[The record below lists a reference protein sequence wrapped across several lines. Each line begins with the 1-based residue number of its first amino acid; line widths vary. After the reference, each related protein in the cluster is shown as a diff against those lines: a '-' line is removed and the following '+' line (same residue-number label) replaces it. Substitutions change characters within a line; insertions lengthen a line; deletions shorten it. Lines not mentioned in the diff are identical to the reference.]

1 MCLNIL
7 PRLQKM
13 NLDIL
18 ERVFHFLIENNF
30 LFVSIYKARNFSYFE
45 TPPQN
50 SERVKCIFYS

>member
-1 MCLNIL
+1 MCLHIL

-30 LFVSIYKARNFSYFE
+30 LFASIYKARNFGYFE
-45 TPPQN
+45 TPAQN